1 MTDSRPGAWDSA
13 NTIAHFEQYGVETA
27 IPPLVPYLSAGAQV
41 LDVGCGPGTIT
52 IDVARRIGTGAAVG
66 VDSAP
71 AMIERAKQMATDT
84 GVGNVS
90 FRCSDALS
98 LGFPDNTF
106 DVTYCSNLISHL
118 RDPESAIREQIRVTK
133 PGGWI
138 AASNTGDWG
147 RVRVA
152 PTLPGHGS
160 ADHDLPS
167 FVGRR

>member
-133 PGGWI
+133 PI
-138 AASNTGDWG
+138 
-147 RVRVA
+147 
-152 PTLPGHGS
+152 
-160 ADHDLPS
+160 
-167 FVGRR
+167 RRHS